1 MGPTL
6 ALQLPFSEVSA
17 LSGSLVSSAPER
29 PCDDVCGLNTPSR
42 ESDGNAA
49 NFLDRPTDQWRR
61 GDALAFAGGR
71 RLVFLG
77 GGLARCRI
85 AAIRRRRA
93 SPGTHDGASHARIG
107 SRCDRAELGFPGF
120 KTCLGWPT
128 TAFNR

>member
-1 MGPTL
+1 MPERQRSRHGRYPEAGAARASGLDL

-85 AAIRRRRA
+85 AAIMAKA
-93 SPGTHDGASHARIG
+93 SITRD
-107 SRCDRAELGFPGF
+107 
-120 KTCLGWPT
+120 T
-128 TAFNR
+128 

>member
-1 MGPTL
+1 MLNRKNRTEFDSTQLNRAL

-85 AAIRRRRA
+85 AAIMAKA
-93 SPGTHDGASHARIG
+93 SITRD
-107 SRCDRAELGFPGF
+107 
-120 KTCLGWPT
+120 T
-128 TAFNR
+128 